1 MRNKKGTGTRP
12 APQTLQGNYSRVSTL
27 CLIISVLSVIMFV
40 IAYHFRSV
48 AFIGLSAG
56 TLITSLIIHMA
67 LNPIENED
75 DHDYF

>member
-27 CLIISVLSVIMFV
+27 CLIISIISVIMFV

-56 TLITSLIIHMA
+56 TLITSLAIHMM
-67 LNPIENED
+67 LNPLHIED
-75 DHDYF
+75 DDEF

>member
-1 MRNKKGTGTRP
+1 MRNKKGTGMEP
-12 APQTLQGNYSRVSTL
+12 APQTLYSNYSRVSAL
-27 CLIISVLSVIMFV
+27 CLIISIISVIMFV

-67 LNPIENED
+67 LNPLSIED
-75 DHDYF
+75 DDEF

>member
-27 CLIISVLSVIMFV
+27 CLIISIISVIMFV

-56 TLITSLIIHMA
+56 TLITSFIIHMA
-67 LNPIENED
+67 LNPLSIED
-75 DHDYF
+75 DDEF

>member
-1 MRNKKGTGTRP
+1 MRNKKGTGIEP
-12 APQTLQGNYSRVSTL
+12 APQTLYSNYSRVSTL

-56 TLITSLIIHMA
+56 TLITSLAIHMA
-67 LNPIENED
+67 LNPLHIED
-75 DHDYF
+75 DDEF

>member
-12 APQTLQGNYSRVSTL
+12 APQTLYSNYSRVSTL
-27 CLIISVLSVIMFV
+27 CLIISVLSIIMFV

-56 TLITSLIIHMA
+56 TLITSLAIHMM
-67 LNPIENED
+67 LNPLHIED
-75 DHDYF
+75 DDEF

>member
-1 MRNKKGTGTRP
+1 MRNKKGTGIKP

-56 TLITSLIIHMA
+56 TLITSLAIHMV
-67 LNPIENED
+67 LNPLSIED
-75 DHDYF
+75 DDEF

>member
-1 MRNKKGTGTRP
+1 MKNKKGTGTRP
-12 APQTLQGNYSRVSTL
+12 APQTIQGNYNRISTL

-56 TLITSLIIHMA
+56 TLITSLAIHMA
-67 LNPIENED
+67 LNPLSIED
-75 DHDYF
+75 DDEF

>member
-12 APQTLQGNYSRVSTL
+12 APQTLCSNYSRVSAL
-27 CLIISVLSVIMFV
+27 CLIISIISVIVFV

-67 LNPIENED
+67 LNPLSIEDED
-75 DHDYF
+75 DL

>member
-12 APQTLQGNYSRVSTL
+12 APQTLYSNYSRVSTL

-67 LNPIENED
+67 LNPLSIED
-75 DHDYF
+75 DDEF

>member
-12 APQTLQGNYSRVSTL
+12 APQTTQFNYSRVSTL
-27 CLIISVLSVIMFV
+27 GLIISIISVIVFV

-56 TLITSLIIHMA
+56 TLIASLAIHMA
-67 LNPIENED
+67 LNPLSIEDED
-75 DHDYF
+75 DL

>member
-1 MRNKKGTGTRP
+1 MRNKKGTGQRP
-12 APQTLQGNYSRVSTL
+12 APNTTFYYTRVSRL
-27 CLIISVLSVIMFV
+27 CLLISIISVIMFV

-67 LNPIENED
+67 LNPLSIED
-75 DHDYF
+75 DDEF

>member
-1 MRNKKGTGTRP
+1 MRNKKGTGIEP
-12 APQTLQGNYSRVSTL
+12 APQTLQGNYNRVSTL
-27 CLIISVLSVIMFV
+27 CLIISALSVIMFV

-67 LNPIENED
+67 LNPLSIED
-75 DHDYF
+75 DDEF

>member
-1 MRNKKGTGTRP
+1 MRNKKGTGQRP
-12 APQTLQGNYSRVSTL
+12 APQTIQGNYNRVSTL
-27 CLIISVLSVIMFV
+27 CLIISIISVIMFV

-67 LNPIENED
+67 LNPLSIED
-75 DHDYF
+75 DDEF

>member
-1 MRNKKGTGTRP
+1 MNENKKGTGTRP
-12 APQTLQGNYSRVSTL
+12 APQTIHINYNRVSAL
-27 CLIISVLSVIMFV
+27 CLIISIISVIVFV

-67 LNPIENED
+67 LNPLSIED
-75 DHDYF
+75 DDDL